1 MEENC
6 MEHRAFGTTGIQVP
20 VVGLGTWQTFDVP
33 DRDVGMAGEVVDAM
47 FQRGTRLVDSSPMYG
62 RAERILGTAL
72 GTQRR
77 DAIVASKVWTNSPE
91 EGRRQFAT
99 QLEYFGGRVDIEQI
113 HNLVAWQEQ
122 LAWLERERVAGRIG
136 LIGATHYSASAFPEL
151 ARIMRSG
158 RIQAI
163 QVPYNPWERDAEREI
178 LPLAGDLGL
187 GVIAMRPFAE
197 GALLSAPPQ
206 QVLAPLGVTSWAE
219 ALLKWVLS
227 DPRIHVVIPATSNP
241 LHAAANADAGTRP
254 WFTVEERRVVADLAT
269 GA

>member
-1 MEENC
+1 
-6 MEHRAFGTTGIQVP
+6 MEHRAFGTTGLEVP
-20 VVGLGTWQTFDVP
+20 VVGLGTWQTFDIP
-33 DRDVGMAGEVVDAM
+33 DRDIGMAREVVESM
-47 FQRGTRLVDSSPMYG
+47 FRRGTRLVDSSPMYG

-72 GTQRR
+72 GARR
-77 DAIVASKVWTNSPE
+77 EGALVATKVWTTSPE
-91 EGRRQFAT
+91 EGRRQFAR

-113 HNLVAWQEQ
+113 HNLVAWQEH
-122 LAWLERERVAGRIG
+122 LAWLERERTTGHIG

-178 LPLAGDLGL
+178 LPLARELGL

-197 GALLSAPPQ
+197 GALFPVPPQ
-206 QVLAPLGVTSWAE
+206 QALAPLGVTSWAE

-227 DPRIHVVIPATSNP
+227 DPRIHAVIPATSNP
-241 LHAAANADAGTRP
+241 VHAAANADSGTRP
-254 WFTVEERRVVADLAT
+254 WFTAEERRIVADLAT